1 MPQTSG
7 RWRALPQHPVT
18 GCGNFSGRSRES
30 RRQLDHKTLRA
41 ATTRPIFQ
49 AYFGQS
55 GRNSGNRQQDPIMA
69 LEAVSQDGSARR
81 RNARLSVPAQGGGT
95 GGRSQAPARGLLGSL
110 AGFGK
115 AGPALSAQT
124 TLAQHSPDRLHGRR
138 HHDIRLRTG
147 QAQRRCKTQNI
158 AFGHGPR
165 NHLAL
170 RQKSRRDLR
179 ANFL

>member
-1 MPQTSG
+1 
-7 RWRALPQHPVT
+7 
-18 GCGNFSGRSRES
+18 
-30 RRQLDHKTLRA
+30 
-41 ATTRPIFQ
+41 
-49 AYFGQS
+49 
-55 GRNSGNRQQDPIMA
+55 MA

-138 HHDIRLRTG
+138 HHDIRLRMG
-147 QAQRRCKTQNI
+147 QTKRRRKTQNI
-158 AFGHGPR
+158 ALGHGPR

-170 RQKSRRDLR
+170 R
-179 ANFL
+179 

>member
-1 MPQTSG
+1 
-7 RWRALPQHPVT
+7 
-18 GCGNFSGRSRES
+18 
-30 RRQLDHKTLRA
+30 
-41 ATTRPIFQ
+41 
-49 AYFGQS
+49 
-55 GRNSGNRQQDPIMA
+55 MA

-138 HHDIRLRTG
+138 HHDTRLRMG
-147 QAQRRCKTQNI
+147 QTKRRCKTQNI

-170 RQKSRRDLR
+170 R
-179 ANFL
+179 